1 MCRASVVLMICFH
14 HPSHCR
20 TSSRMHTCPRSS
32 RRIRDKPWHL
42 IVLSSTPELEPAPA
56 QGRMLAQ
63 ARLLALVRVSAV
75 VLLFVSQPGVEAAV
89 VEPVV
94 GPQEEQPSSLSVP
107 ELLPARQSVRV
118 SIHSPRERRPRA
130 Q

>member
-1 MCRASVVLMICFH
+1 
-14 HPSHCR
+14 
-20 TSSRMHTCPRSS
+20 
-32 RRIRDKPWHL
+32 L
-42 IVLSSTPELEPAPA
+42 IVLSSTAELEPAPA
-56 QGRMLAQ
+56 RVLAQAQ

-94 GPQEEQPSSLSVP
+94 GPQEEQPSSSSVP
-107 ELLPARQSVRV
+107 ELLPTRQSVRV
-118 SIHSPRERRPRA
+118 SIHSPRARLPRA